1 MRMIT
6 IKHYGKIYGYCY
18 VNENNI
24 DLSNNS
30 FILGTDRFATDKR
43 INARMIES
51 SRYRASNHLDNEKF
65 LSTGKRLVL

>member
-24 DLSNNS
+24 NLGSDS

-43 INARMIES
+43 MNTKMLS
-51 SRYRASNHLDNEKF
+51 SKYKASNHLDNEKF
-65 LSTGKRLVL
+65 LSKGKRLVL

>member
-24 DLSNNS
+24 NLGSDS

-43 INARMIES
+43 MDTKMIIS
-51 SRYRASNHLDNEKF
+51 SRYRASNQMDNEKF
-65 LSTGKRLVL
+65 LSNGKRLVL